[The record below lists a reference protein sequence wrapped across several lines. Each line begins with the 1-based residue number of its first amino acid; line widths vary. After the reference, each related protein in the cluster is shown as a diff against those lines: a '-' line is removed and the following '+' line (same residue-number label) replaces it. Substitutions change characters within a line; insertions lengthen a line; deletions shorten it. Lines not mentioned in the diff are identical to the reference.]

1 MKKGYIIIEVIVS
14 ITCIMILILP
24 IFKTISLINRDR
36 ENYKNNKSI
45 LITMDMSKEYI
56 QELKNETD
64 LLPTNS
70 INGYDVSVQL
80 ERKITDKLYKY
91 KVDISKNDNKEA
103 EFYIIKRYE

>member
-24 IFKTISLINRDR
+24 IFKTINLINRDR

-70 INGYDVSVQL
+70 ING
-80 ERKITDKLYKY
+80 
-91 KVDISKNDNKEA
+91 
-103 EFYIIKRYE
+103 